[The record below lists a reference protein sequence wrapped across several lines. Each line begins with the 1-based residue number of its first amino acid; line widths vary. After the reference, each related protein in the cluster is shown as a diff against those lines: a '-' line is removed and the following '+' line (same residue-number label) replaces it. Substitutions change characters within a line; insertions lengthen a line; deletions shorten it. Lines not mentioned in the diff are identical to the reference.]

1 MLRDASQQQVIEKF
15 SFIYTL
21 TYLSSSENRRG
32 NSSTAKT
39 QGKQEQLLDVE
50 TRRAIASQH
59 SQLATTSSVAGL
71 SSLTSTIVPQWYQPP
86 NASQTDSWSPS
97 AIIRVSD
104 LETPPSG
111 EKKHYL
117 GKILLF
123 CACGYF
129 LVALWWLFGD
139 HGSQFFAILR
149 GKRHIVL
156 SNSDAE
162 FIDYMKRSLEAIER
176 QLQVSQQKGGK
187 TAKESDEI
195 VYVPVYTPTP
205 ATPAVPQIVTLPT
218 SSVINGNSNQIPQY
232 NAATPPPEPPSVV
245 KIPAPPPL
253 PEPTPIP
260 KPEVKPELAI
270 ANSVTPAIKH
280 TLIGI
285 LDLGEKS
292 AALFKVEDRT
302 ERIWL
307 GEEIENSGWILESI
321 DDQKATISYQGKLR
335 SLSVGET
342 F

>member
-21 TYLSSSENRRG
+21 TYLSSSENRG
-32 NSSTAKT
+32 DNSSTEK
-39 QGKQEQLLDVE
+39 KRSKREQLPDVE
-50 TRRAIASQH
+50 TRRGAASQH

-71 SSLTSTIVPQWYQPP
+71 SSLTSTIVPQWYQRSD
-86 NASQTDSWSPS
+86 ASQTDSWSPS
-97 AIIRVSD
+97 AIIRFSEVDSPLD
-104 LETPPSG
+104 DFPQER
-111 EKKHYL
+111 KHYL

-123 CACGYF
+123 CACGYL

-139 HGSQFFAILR
+139 RSSQFFAILTR
-149 GKRHIVL
+149 KQQIVL

-162 FIDYMKRSLEAIER
+162 FIDYMERSLASIDR
-176 QLQVSQQKGGK
+176 QLQVSQQEAEKI
-187 TAKESDEI
+187 AKESDEI
-195 VYVPVYTPTP
+195 LYIPVYTPTP
-205 ATPAVPQIVTLPT
+205 STPAIPQ
-218 SSVINGNSNQIPQY
+218 VINGNSNQNPQY

-260 KPEVKPELAI
+260 EPKAEPETAI
-270 ANSVTPAIKH
+270 ATSVTPAIKH
-280 TLIGI
+280 TLVGI
-285 LDLGEKS
+285 LDLGDKS
-292 AALFKVEDRT
+292 AALFKIEDRT

-321 DDQKATISYQGKLR
+321 NDQKATISYQGKLR
-335 SLSVGET
+335 ALSVGET